1 MLRLATHATVYLS
14 SAENYHGGQG
24 HPYSMLFKQ
33 ESALDSRICLLRNVP
48 INDRQVDTSTLATCA
63 IGLRLKVTLDLTR
76 SLVEEAISRGWVW
89 KFDGDLSQAVFPTGV
104 AIAKLGVAT
113 SDTRPPQLVIDNSF
127 FLSEPVAFRQVYGL
141 ESYSR
146 TSGESNHHRQSVSDT
161 RAAIPTEPRGRLA
174 CC

>member
-127 FLSEPVAFRQVYGL
+127 FCPSPLPFGGSTVLSLTRGPAGN
-141 ESYSR
+141 R
-146 TSGESNHHRQSVSDT
+146 TTTGSLSATQ
-161 RAAIPTEPRGRLA
+161 EPRYQLSHEDD
-174 CC
+174 